1 MTKLVTS
8 KTQNLKVP
16 KRTADQSD
24 PTKLEILRGAFQRH
38 SVRLVDAEAKTID
51 ILAHLSTKEEGSI
64 SPLTQIDDE
73 TSDI

>member
-24 PTKLEILRGAFQRH
+24 PIKLEIL
-38 SVRLVDAEAKTID
+38 TIAD
-51 ILAHLSTKEEGSI
+51 QALEQLQFDSEEIVHDQG
-64 SPLTQIDDE
+64 PLE
-73 TSDI
+73 TLDLWKGMM